1 MSKKANKSTT
11 FTKPN
16 LQEKSIDFSDH
27 ICTVIITLYLL
38 IEMSPKIEIQ
48 DQMGLHW
55 LLIAALNFLS
65 LSYIF
70 SNKNLIDP
78 FQLKSVF
85 RNAISIPYLLFTFIS
100 GVSIILAL
108 NPVEGLVVYSRV
120 LTTVLAF
127 LVLGVLLFNK
137 LHLIK
142 NIALVI
148 TFLALMQGFES
159 VTYFYKNVNK
169 TPIDVLINDLQGTTG
184 NKNVF
189 AAAFIIKLPFIIYC
203 IITRRSLLKVVAIL
217 SLFLC
222 LFSVFLIN
230 ARAAFLGLILELT
243 IITIGMAYLRWKDL
257 KSKKHLFN
265 TSYIIVVLLLSFMVS
280 QHSLKNATKDKSSTY
295 GTVAT
300 RLGTLAE
307 QNTSETNIR
316 LAYWKKSIDLIKEKP
331 FIGVGLGNWK
341 LYTPLYTNTIL
352 DDNVF
357 SKHPHNDF
365 IEVAGETGVPN
376 ALIYL
381 SIFIIAF
388 YLTVKILSSDRSLE
402 AKTIAIITFAALSGY
417 FVDAFFNF
425 PAERP
430 NIQFLFALALALFI
444 VSWRNGKPLFIV
456 SSTNKPLKVF
466 AGLAILLCISTI
478 YVNAMVFNSS
488 RAQYKVD
495 NDLAA
500 IDGID
505 TAMPK
510 LKYEDVNLM
519 FPEMPNIGE
528 NSETIG
534 FKKAKYLQKEKR
546 FDEAIKLLDSVHY
559 QMPNLVYGDYLKC
572 NIYLEKKQ
580 LDSAFK
586 YGKKAAYAKPRH
598 FYYFRM
604 ASYLARV
611 HKDVKEVQKLFNQY
625 NKYRKDQQSY
635 SYYAESLFYSDYSK
649 TEVKKIVNEGLKLY
663 PTDATMLG
671 LKPYL
676 P

>member
-1 MSKKANKSTT
+1 M
-11 FTKPN
+11 
-16 LQEKSIDFSDH
+16 
-27 ICTVIITLYLL
+27 
-38 IEMSPKIEIQ
+38 
-48 DQMGLHW
+48 
-55 LLIAALNFLS
+55 
-65 LSYIF
+65 
-70 SNKNLIDP
+70 
-78 FQLKSVF
+78 
-85 RNAISIPYLLFTFIS
+85 
-100 GVSIILAL
+100 
-108 NPVEGLVVYSRV
+108 VVYSRL
-120 LTTVLAF
+120 LTSILAF
-127 LVLGVLLFNK
+127 FVISILLYNK
-137 LHLIK
+137 LYLLK
-142 NIALVI
+142 NIALVVTI
-148 TFLALMQGFES
+148 LSFIQGFET

-169 TPIDVLINDLQGTTG
+169 IPIDILINDLQGTTG

-203 IITRRSLLKVVAIL
+203 LLTRQNLLKFLAIL

-243 IITIGMAYLRWKDL
+243 IISIGMAYLRWKDI

-265 TSYIIVVLLLSFMVS
+265 ASYIIAVLLLSFMIS
-280 QHSLKNATKDKSSTY
+280 QHSLKNATKDGSSTY

-307 QNTSETNIR
+307 QNTSETNVRI
-316 LAYWKKSIDLIKEKP
+316 AYWKKSIELIKEKP
-331 FIGVGLGNWK
+331 FTGVGLGNWK
-341 LYTPLYTNTIL
+341 LYTPLYTNTLL

-365 IEVAGETGVPN
+365 IEIAGETGVPN
-376 ALIYL
+376 AIIYL
-381 SIFIIAF
+381 SIFIVALI
-388 YLTVKILSSDRSLE
+388 LTVKILSSERSLE
-402 AKTIAIITFAALSGY
+402 AKTISIIAFASLSGY
-417 FVDAFFNF
+417 FTDAFFNF

-430 NIQFLFALALALFI
+430 NIQLLFVLVI
-444 VSWRNGKPLFIV
+444 
-456 SSTNKPLKVF
+456 
-466 AGLAILLCISTI
+466 AILVTNWLSSKMINPEISKNNSIRIFSMVATLLCLGSI
-478 YVNAMVFNSS
+478 YVNAMVFKSS
-488 RAQYKVD
+488 RAQYIVD

-510 LKYEDVNLM
+510 LKYEDVNLV
-519 FPEMPNIGE
+519 FPEIPNIGE

-546 FDEAIKLLDSVHY
+546 FDEAIKMLDSVHY

-649 TEVKKIVNEGLKLY
+649 TEVKKIVDKGLKLY

>member
-1 MSKKANKSTT
+1 MSQKTKKSIPISKS
-11 FTKPN
+11 N
-16 LQEKSIDFSDH
+16 LQEKSVDFSDQ
-27 ICTVIITLYLL
+27 ICTVIVILYLL
-38 IEMSPKIEIQ
+38 IEMSPKIAMQ

-55 LLIAALNFLS
+55 LLLAVLNFFS

-70 SNKNLIDP
+70 SNSSLINQL
-78 FQLKSVF
+78 QLKSLF
-85 RNAISIPYLLFTFIS
+85 KNPISIPYLLFFIIS
-100 GVSIILAL
+100 GLSIILAV
-108 NPVEGLVVYSRV
+108 NPIESLVVYSRL
-120 LTTVLAF
+120 LTSILAF
-127 LVLGVLLFNK
+127 FVISILLFNK
-137 LHLIK
+137 IYLLK
-142 NIALVI
+142 NVALAVTI
-148 TFLALMQGFES
+148 IVLFQGFET

-169 TPIDVLINDLQGTTG
+169 IPIDVLIGNLQGTTG

-189 AAAFIIKLPFIIYC
+189 AAAFIIKLPFIFYC
-203 IITRRSLLKVVAIL
+203 FFTRENFLKFLALL

-230 ARAAFLGLILELT
+230 ARAAYLGLFLEIV
-243 IITIGMAYLRWKDL
+243 IITTGMAYVNWKNL
-257 KSKKHLFN
+257 KQKKQIISA
-265 TSYIIVVLLLSFMVS
+265 SYIIAVLLLSFVMS
-280 QHSLKNATKDKSSTY
+280 QQSLKSATKDTGSSF

-316 LAYWKKSIDLIKEKP
+316 LAYWTKSLDFVKEKP
-331 FIGVGLGNWK
+331 ITGVGLGNWK
-341 LYTPLYTNTIL
+341 LYTPLYTHTLL

-365 IEVAGETGVPN
+365 LEIAGETGIPN

-381 SIFIIAF
+381 SVFIAAF
-388 YLTVKILSSDRSLE
+388 ILTIKILISQKSLE
-402 AKTIAIITFAALSGY
+402 AKTISIVAFASVSGY
-417 FVDAFFNF
+417 FIDAFFNF

-430 NIQFLFALALALFI
+430 NIQLLFAL
-444 VSWRNGKPLFIV
+444 V
-456 SSTNKPLKVF
+456 
-466 AGLAILLCISTI
+466 LAILVTNWFSGKVINPAISKNKSVQLFSTVAALLCLGAI
-478 YVNAMVFNSS
+478 YVNAMVFKSS
-488 RAQYKVD
+488 RAQYIVD

-510 LKYEDVNLM
+510 LKYEAVNLM
-519 FPEMPNIGE
+519 FPELPNIGE

-611 HKDVKEVQKLFNQY
+611 HKDVNEVQKLFNQY

-649 TEVKKIVNEGLKLY
+649 TEVKKIVDEGLKLY